1 MSNDDGEDRCAWK
14 RYIRPLECAMLLK
27 GIATG
32 LLERRMINAHTG
44 KAAIVP
50 VAATKFVFRIR
61 CRMEHGRCGVAVT
74 LTEELRTASSRNR
87 S

>member
-1 MSNDDGEDRCAWK
+1 MSDEDGENRCVEQ
-14 RYIRPLECAMLLK
+14 RYIRLLECAMLLK
-27 GIATG
+27 GIGTG
-32 LLERRMINAHTG
+32 LLKRRMINAHTG

-50 VAATKFVFRIR
+50 VAATKFVFCIR

-74 LTEELRTASSRNR
+74 LTEKLRTALSRIR